1 MSFEEIQAQLEE
13 AVPGAVV
20 EAVTEPSKDPYLV
33 VSKDRLVEVC
43 KALRQDAGLGFDL
56 LVSITAVDYLPTFGK
71 KKNAKPKEGEDWGPG
86 HFEAVYHFLSTV
98 LNERIVL
105 KVRIPKGEGE
115 PIFPTISGIYP
126 AADWHEREAY
136 DLMGFGFEGHPDLRR
151 ILCDDDWV
159 GHPLRKDYVF
169 PKEFKGISAE

>member
-1 MSFEEIQAQLEE
+1 MSFEKIQRELEK
-13 AVPGAVV
+13 AVPGAVL

-33 VSKDRLVEVC
+33 VDRDKLVEAC
-43 KALRQDAGLGFDL
+43 RALREAAGLGFDIL
-56 LVSITAVDYLPTFGK
+56 MSITAVDYLPTYGK

-86 HFEAVYHFLSTV
+86 HWEAVYHFLSTG
-98 LNERIVL
+98 LNERLVV
-105 KVRIPKGEGE
+105 KVRLPKNEGG
-115 PIFPTISGIYP
+115 PVLPTISGIYP
-126 AADWHEREAY
+126 AADWHEREAW
-136 DLMGFGFEGHPDLRR
+136 DLMGFRFEGHPDLRR

>member
-1 MSFEEIQAQLEE
+1 MSFEEIQRELSE
-13 AVPGAVV
+13 AVPEAIV
-20 EAVTEPSKDPYLV
+20 EAVTEPCKDPFLV
-33 VSKDRLVEVC
+33 VTRDRLVEVC
-43 KALRQDAGLGFDL
+43 RALREAAGLGFDIL
-56 LVSITAVDYLPTFGK
+56 MSITAVDYLPTYGK

-86 HFEAVYHFLSTV
+86 YFEAVYHFLSTT
-98 LNERIVL
+98 LNERLVL
-105 KVRIPKGEGE
+105 KVRIPKDGGE
-115 PIFPTISGIYP
+115 PNLPTISGIYP

-136 DLMGFGFEGHPDLRR
+136 DLMGFVFEGHLDLRR